1 MSEMDKSESND
12 STVTNQISIEP
23 LKNRWYALA
32 VLVLVFTSSH
42 VDRQIMGIL
51 LEPIKN
57 DLGASDTQMGFLI
70 GLTFALFYATLGM
83 PIAMLAD
90 RGNRRNIITWAVTI
104 WSFMTVLCGFAQSFA
119 QLALARIGVGIG
131 EAGSSPPSH
140 SMISDMFPLK
150 ERGTAMGIYAMGVN
164 IGLLI
169 AYLAGGWLSEN
180 YGWRTTFIIVGVP
193 GLLIALIVRFTVS
206 EPIRGASDN
215 TKSVAVRTAL

>member
-1 MSEMDKSESND
+1 MPETGKIEISTNEHVD
-12 STVTNQISIEP
+12 SVSVEP
-23 LKNRWYALA
+23 IKNRWYALA

-90 RGNRRNIITWAVTI
+90 RGNRRNIITWAITI
-104 WSFMTVLCGFAQSFA
+104 WSFMTIACGYAQSFA

-140 SMISDMFPLK
+140 
-150 ERGTAMGIYAMGVN
+150 
-164 IGLLI
+164 
-169 AYLAGGWLSEN
+169 
-180 YGWRTTFIIVGVP
+180 
-193 GLLIALIVRFTVS
+193 
-206 EPIRGASDN
+206 
-215 TKSVAVRTAL
+215 

>member
-164 IGLLI
+164 LSLI
-169 AYLAGGWLSEN
+169 H
-180 YGWRTTFIIVGVP
+180 I
-193 GLLIALIVRFTVS
+193 
-206 EPIRGASDN
+206 
-215 TKSVAVRTAL
+215 